1 MHKIFGS
8 FDFNK
13 FFLLLRMRFL
23 ILIRIAVF
31 FLFFF
36 GFHHASMD
44 PSGEETSTGNQV
56 PSVSAVRQIPSNSKH
71 EFDKDITCPICFQTM
86 KDAFST
92 SCGHSFCYMC
102 ITTHLNN
109 RKNCPCCG
117 MYLTSTQV
125 FPNFLL
131 TKVMRSF
138 SLSFFF
144 PFVSII
150 FGESLY

>member
-1 MHKIFGS
+1 
-8 FDFNK
+8 
-13 FFLLLRMRFL
+13 
-23 ILIRIAVF
+23 
-31 FLFFF
+31 
-36 GFHHASMD
+36 MD
-44 PSGEETSTGNQV
+44 PPGEEGSVGVHV
-56 PSVSAVRQIPSNSKH
+56 PSVSGVKAEVVKSENTEANNKR
-71 EFDKDITCPICFQTM
+71 ELDKDILCPICFQTM

-138 SLSFFF
+138 FLSFFF
-144 PFVSII
+144 PFVSPI
-150 FGESLY
+150 FGELLY